1 MLRIIFLLLL
11 IIGLQPTTAQ
21 TITGQL
27 KAHAGQ
33 QLTLTGFD
41 NYKTEE
47 LAKTIVDSLGFFSLN
62 YSKNYQG
69 MAFLKTQDNSSLLL
83 LLDQPL
89 LKINGTH
96 LVEYDS
102 LMFNHSENKLFF
114 NYAKAQGQ
122 RSNALSA
129 WKFLDNLYHKP
140 GVLFNQKSVKKQII
154 KEQKRIAKEDADFV
168 KNLKQDSYLAWFI
181 PKRTLI
187 QETSTIIKTAT
198 QRIPEAIAQF
208 RNTNFNN
215 PNWKTSGILKEFIDG
230 HYFLL
235 ENMGQS
241 LDSVYAQMNLSTD
254 YLIDTLKQNNSV
266 LNNVSKE
273 LFKLFEK
280 RSLFKV
286 AAHLSEKLLSS
297 EDCACFIEQ
306 DLQKK
311 MQKYVTL
318 KVGNIA
324 PDIQLTATKKLS
336 HLKQNVLLVFG
347 SSTCP
352 TCKKDALQL
361 MEYYIKWKENKTP
374 LEVVYISLDTDQA
387 TFNTAFKD
395 VPWPS
400 YCDFKGWDMQAVKDY
415 YVNAIP
421 TYLLLDKDQTILL
434 HPKSIAHVNAW
445 IMHRLK

>member
-11 IIGLQPTTAQ
+11 IMGLQPTTAQ
-21 TITGQL
+21 NLTGQL

-33 QLTLTGFD
+33 QLALTGFD

-62 YSKNYQG
+62 YPKNYQG
-69 MAFLKTQDNSSLLL
+69 MAFLKSQDNSSLLL

-96 LVEYDS
+96 VAKQDS
-102 LMFNHSENKLFF
+102 LMFNNSENKLFF
-114 NYAKAQGQ
+114 NYAKAQGL

-140 GVLFNQKSVKKQII
+140 GVLFNQKSVKKLIV
-154 KEQKRIAKEDADFV
+154 KEQNRIAKEDADFV
-168 KNLKQDSYLAWFI
+168 KNLEQDSYLAWFI

-215 PNWKTSGILKEFIDG
+215 PNWKTSGLLKEFIDG

-241 LDSVYAQMNLSTD
+241 LDTIYKQMNMSTD
-254 YLIDTLKQNNSV
+254 YLINNLSVNDSLLNTVSEKLLKY
-266 LNNVSKE
+266 
-273 LFKLFEK
+273 FEK
-280 RSLFKV
+280 RSLFSA
-286 AAHLSEKLLSS
+286 AAHLSNKMLSQS
-297 EDCACFIEQ
+297 QCILNDR
-306 DLQKK
+306 LVNS

-318 KVGNIA
+318 KVGNTA
-324 PDIQLTATKKLS
+324 PDIQLNTRKLS
-336 HLKQNVLLVFG
+336 DFNTPVLLVFG
-347 SSTCP
+347 ASWCP
-352 TCKKDALQL
+352 QCITEKKVLAAHYGSWQ
-361 MEYYIKWKENKTP
+361 KTNKNI
-374 LEVVYISLDTDQA
+374 EVVYISLDTDKHA
-387 TFNTAFKD
+387 YSAAFKNT
-395 VPWPS
+395 PWQN
-400 YCDFKGWDMQAVKDY
+400 YCDYKGWDTQAVKDY
-415 YVNAIP
+415 FVNGTP
-421 TYLLLDKDQTILL
+421 TYVLLDKDLKILV
-434 HPKSIAHVNAW
+434 HPISIAHANAW
-445 IMHRLK
+445 VMYRL

>member
-1 MLRIIFLLLL
+1 MKKILISIPLLWSVVL
-11 IIGLQPTTAQ
+11 TAQ
-21 TITGQL
+21 TLTGNL
-27 KAHAGQ
+27 KHHAGQ
-33 QLTLTGFD
+33 DIILTGF
-41 NYKTEE
+41 NYYNNYE
-47 LAKTIVDSLGFFSLN
+47 LAKTTVDSLGNFTLN
-62 YSKNYQG
+62 YPKAYNG
-69 MAFLKTQDNSSLLL
+69 MAILSTQDNSSLLL

-96 LVEYDS
+96 LVEHDS
-102 LMFNHSENKLFF
+102 LMFNNSENKLFF

-129 WKFLDNLYHKP
+129 WKFLNNLYHKP
-140 GVLFNQKSVKKQII
+140 GVLGNQKSVKKQIV
-154 KEQKRIAKEDADFV
+154 KEQNRIAKEDADFV
-168 KNLKQDSYLAWFI
+168 KNLEQDSYLAWFI

-215 PNWKTSGILKEFIDG
+215 PNWKTSGLLKEFIDG

-241 LDSVYAQMNLSTD
+241 LDTVYKQMNMSTD
-254 YLIDTLKQNNSV
+254 YLINNLSV
-266 LNNVSKE
+266 NDSLLNTTSEK

-361 MEYYIKWKENKTP
+361 MEYYVKWKENKTP

-400 YCDFKGWDMQAVKDY
+400 YCDFKGWDMQAAKDY

-434 HPKSIAHVNAW
+434 HPRSIAHVNGW
-445 IMHRLK
+445 ITHRLK

>member
-1 MLRIIFLLLL
+1 MKIIINLLLL
-11 IIGLQPTTAQ
+11 ITSLQQPTAQ

-62 YSKNYQG
+62 YPKTYSG
-69 MAFLKTQDNSSLLL
+69 MAFLKSQDNSSLLL

-96 LVEYDS
+96 LVEHDS
-102 LMFNHSENKLFF
+102 LMFNNSENKLFF

-140 GVLFNQKSVKKQII
+140 GVLFNQKSVKKQIV

-168 KNLKQDSYLAWFI
+168 NILEKDSYLAWFI

-215 PNWKTSGILKEFIDG
+215 PNWKTSGILQEFIDG

-241 LDSVYAQMNLSTD
+241 LDTVYKEMNTSTD
-254 YLIDTLKQNNSV
+254 YIINNISVNDSLLNTVLEKLLKY
-266 LNNVSKE
+266 
-273 LFKLFEK
+273 FEK
-280 RSLFKV
+280 RSLISA
-286 AAHLSEKLLSS
+286 AAHLSNKMLSQS
-297 EDCACFIEQ
+297 QCILNDS
-306 DLQKK
+306 LVNS

-318 KVGNIA
+318 KVGNTA
-324 PDIQLTATKKLS
+324 PDIQLNNRKLS
-336 HLKQNVLLVFG
+336 DFNTPVLLVFG
-347 SSTCP
+347 ASWCPHCITEKKVLVVKYSSWQKT
-352 TCKKDALQL
+352 
-361 MEYYIKWKENKTP
+361 NKNI
-374 LEVVYISLDTDQA
+374 EVVYISLDTDKQA
-387 TFNTAFKD
+387 YSSEFKNT
-395 VPWPS
+395 PWQN
-400 YCDFKGWDMQAVKDY
+400 YCDYKGWDTQAVKDY
-415 YVNAIP
+415 FVNGTP
-421 TYLLLDKDQTILL
+421 TYVLLDKDLKILV
-434 HPKSIAHVNAW
+434 HPNSIAHATVWVNT
-445 IMHRLK
+445 RL